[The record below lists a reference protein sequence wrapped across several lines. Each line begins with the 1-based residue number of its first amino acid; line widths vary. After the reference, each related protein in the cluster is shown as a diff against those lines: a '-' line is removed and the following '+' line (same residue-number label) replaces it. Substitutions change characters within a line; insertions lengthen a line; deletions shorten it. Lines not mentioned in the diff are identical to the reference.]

1 LTGRFKNKNKNVQ
14 AYKTVA
20 KNKQKVSPWV
30 WTCMNL
36 EGDTY
41 EIPFSWKK
49 IKNRDDKREVEFHV
63 RVAAT
68 KDFQRTT
75 KIIQER
81 FRKKEDHFSFHS
93 LPPCHSHMHTQV
105 SKIHALFSKRRDT
118 SLGMSVLG
126 ITLHTIKWEQLVVII
141 IYKKINKKHFSI
153 NACFFTFLNI
163 RGKKIAEKKSIQER
177 EKLEW

>member
-1 LTGRFKNKNKNVQ
+1 MVKTQIPPGRWQASSKKKKKVK

-30 WTCMNL
+30 WTRMNL

-93 LPPCHSHMHTQV
+93 LPP
-105 SKIHALFSKRRDT
+105 
-118 SLGMSVLG
+118 SV
-126 ITLHTIKWEQLVVII
+126 TLTCTHRSQR
-141 IYKKINKKHFSI
+141 
-153 NACFFTFLNI
+153 FTPY
-163 RGKKIAEKKSIQER
+163 SVR
-177 EKLEW
+177 EEIPL